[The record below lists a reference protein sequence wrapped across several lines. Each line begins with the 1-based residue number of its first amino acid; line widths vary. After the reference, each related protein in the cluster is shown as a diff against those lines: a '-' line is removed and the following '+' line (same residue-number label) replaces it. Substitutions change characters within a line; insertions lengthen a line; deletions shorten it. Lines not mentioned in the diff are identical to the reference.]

1 MKEKKTRE
9 KKITINLEQHKISNK
24 LVSYERTKK
33 RRANEKNCVVCL
45 SFDTI
50 ALQIDWIWIFNA
62 WISCC
67 VVWSVNFTESWA
79 IFSTGQQWMN
89 SIANGIW
96 IRSLAWKWIVRQRKR
111 KFTVYMWLT
120 DSPNVSECENSMWNT
135 EEIANSWTSQRYQN
149 VMRKNRRTKMGM
161 KWALFSFFEFDVF
174 VFPLFSFAVIYGL
187 YWHMITA
194 KRIQQ
199 IVRHL
204 ECVEN
209 DDGRSD
215 ETNNKQ
221 RQIRKHLIALQVVI
235 LLHIISSVQ
244 HIHEKIKTERGRV
257 EKEVCSVGLLDAHF
271 QVCDEHINILY
282 VNAAEV

>member
-1 MKEKKTRE
+1 
-9 KKITINLEQHKISNK
+9 
-24 LVSYERTKK
+24 
-33 RRANEKNCVVCL
+33 
-45 SFDTI
+45 
-50 ALQIDWIWIFNA
+50 
-62 WISCC
+62 
-67 VVWSVNFTESWA
+67 
-79 IFSTGQQWMN
+79 
-89 SIANGIW
+89 
-96 IRSLAWKWIVRQRKR
+96 
-111 KFTVYMWLT
+111 
-120 DSPNVSECENSMWNT
+120 
-135 EEIANSWTSQRYQN
+135 
-149 VMRKNRRTKMGM
+149 
-161 KWALFSFFEFDVF
+161 
-174 VFPLFSFAVIYGL
+174 
-187 YWHMITA
+187 MITA